1 MGLLKE
7 YRDGGR
13 ITHIGLSDVT
23 VEQIER
29 ARSVVPVAVV
39 QNEYSLAERKHDDVV
54 DYCDEHGIVF
64 VPFFPL
70 HGEDPPAMAEIAER
84 HGATPGQIRLA
95 WLLKRSPIVV
105 PIPGTLSLEHLKENL
120 AALEIELSD
129 DEFQTLAARR

>member
-7 YRDGGR
+7 YRDAGR

-29 ARSVVPVAVV
+29 ARSVVPSAAV
-39 QNEYSLAERKHDDVV
+39 QNEYSLSERRHDDVV

-64 VPFFPL
+64 VPFYPL
-70 HGEDPPAMAEIAER
+70 RGEDPPALAEIAER
-84 HGATPGQIRLA
+84 HGATRSQIKLA
-95 WLLKRSPIVV
+95 WLLKRSPAVV

-120 AALEIELSD
+120 AALEIELTD
-129 DEFQTLAARR
+129 DEFQSLST